1 MISSNLFFS
10 SSKAV
15 KIPINSLNNVFIVFC
30 EVVFMFI
37 CRPSI
42 KWHPSHL
49 PTSTRQRRRTSTI
62 SELLEYHWN
71 KQKKN
76 RTAILC
82 SKWKFDSNDRK
93 EFWCVGGQMRS
104 IRAVLLFLRSCSSQR
119 VKAKIIRSD
128 SKRTLAA
135 QLTAMAADIAAANPS
150 QTTKWKRM
158 EMGGRANKAN
168 TTNAI
173 FKTDNKHEILHT
185 HKHKM
190 SIAVNVMNAQ
200 TSTIHATNVFITFEL
215 VLEDIYGGRT
225 MLRPFG
231 PAHRVRVQSV
241 KSNSHPQQ

>member
-93 EFWCVGGQMRS
+93 EFWCVGCRWTDEKHS
-104 IRAVLLFLRSCSSQR
+104 CCFIIFEELL
-119 VKAKIIRSD
+119 
-128 SKRTLAA
+128 
-135 QLTAMAADIAAANPS
+135 IAARQSKDHTLRLKAHTGCTANGNGCRHRRRQPI
-150 QTTKWKRM
+150 TNNEM
-158 EMGGRANKAN
+158 EENGNGR
-168 TTNAI
+168 
-173 FKTDNKHEILHT
+173 
-185 HKHKM
+185 
-190 SIAVNVMNAQ
+190 
-200 TSTIHATNVFITFEL
+200 
-215 VLEDIYGGRT
+215 
-225 MLRPFG
+225 
-231 PAHRVRVQSV
+231 
-241 KSNSHPQQ
+241 